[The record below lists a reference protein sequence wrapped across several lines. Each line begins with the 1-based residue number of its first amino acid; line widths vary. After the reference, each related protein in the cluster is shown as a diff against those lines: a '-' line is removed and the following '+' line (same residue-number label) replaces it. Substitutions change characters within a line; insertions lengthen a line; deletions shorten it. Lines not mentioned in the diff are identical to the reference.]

1 MLKVKLTATE
11 SIPVKPGHFD
21 FGRELRL
28 SRIKRTTKI
37 AWVASCMTFNIRSE
51 QFVRRLQPIYE

>member
-51 QFVRRLQPIYE
+51 QFVR